1 MKKLL
6 LLLSVIVISTGLYA
20 QNLTWATN
28 IAPIMYSKCTT
39 CHHDGGMAPFSLM
52 TYSDARAK
60 MALLSDQVSTG
71 KMPPW
76 PPNRTYNHYKDERYL
91 SPTQILHINAWIAN
105 GAPAGDTTLAPAKP
119 VYTNGATLS
128 GINKIIQMPTFTVP
142 NNVNFD
148 LYQCFTVPTNLAQDE
163 FITAIEAIPGN
174 PSIVHHIL
182 IYEDTTGQSVSLDN
196 NTPEPGYTSFGGPG
210 FTASL
215 VGGWVPGTRP
225 EEYPAGMGVKLHKN
239 SRLVLQIHYPNGSA
253 GKTDSTKLL
262 LRMSTG
268 NLRQIYID
276 PPLNHGFSMTD
287 GPLRIPAN
295 SSRNFNEEYTI
306 PTNYPIQGVSL
317 LNVAPHAH
325 LICRNWLVYGKTPAG
340 DTVPFVKIDDWDF
353 HWQGFYTFQKLIF
366 MPKGSTFYAVARYD
380 NTANNPH
387 NPSSPPQLVRAG
399 ESTTDEMML
408 VYFSYLIYQ
417 PGDENLVIDSNTFA
431 DDTTAAPLD
440 TTTIPIDTT
449 EIIDTTTTGIKD
461 VQDFAGIVT
470 TPQLYDAMPNPANNE
485 TRITYYLPAAA
496 NTRLSIYD
504 LNGRLVE
511 DLKSTNIPGFN
522 SVVYNTSKLAAGN
535 YVYRLSVNGIV
546 KSKQLIITR

>member
-6 LLLSVIVISTGLYA
+6 LLVSVIVLATGLYA
-20 QNLTWATN
+20 QNLTWANN
-28 IAPIMYSKCTT
+28 IAPILYSKCTT

-52 TYSDARAK
+52 TYSETRSK

-91 SPTQILHINAWIAN
+91 TPTQILHINAWVAN
-105 GAPAGDTTLAPAKP
+105 GAPAGDTALAPAKP
-119 VYTNGATLS
+119 VYTNGTTLS
-128 GINKIIQMPTFTVP
+128 GVNKVVQMPTFTVP

-148 LYQCFTVPTNLAQDE
+148 LYQCFTIPTNLAQDE

-182 IYEDTTGQSVSLDN
+182 IYEDTTSNEKSLQLDN
-196 NTPEPGYTSFGGPG
+196 ATPEPGYTSFGGPG
-210 FTASL
+210 FNNAAL

-239 SRLVLQIHYPNGSA
+239 SRLVLQIHYPAGSA
-253 GKTDSTKLL
+253 GKTDSTKLNIRL
-262 LRMSTG
+262 SSG
-268 NLRQIYID
+268 NLRQIFID

-295 SSRNFNEEYTI
+295 SSRTFHEEYTI

-325 LICRNWLVYGKTPAG
+325 LICRNWLVYAKTPSG
-340 DTVPFVKIDDWDF
+340 DTIPFIKIDDWDF

-366 MPKGSTFYAVARYD
+366 MPKGSTFYAAARYD
-380 NTANNPH
+380 NTSNNPH
-387 NPSSPPQLVRAG
+387 NPSNPPQLVSSG
-399 ESTTDEMML
+399 EATTDEMML

-440 TTTIPIDTT
+440 TTTAP
-449 EIIDTTTTGIKD
+449 IDTTTTGIGD
-461 VQDFAGIVT
+461 VEDFAPIVS
-470 TPQLYDAMPNPANNE
+470 TPQLYEAVPNPADNE

-496 NTRLSIYD
+496 NTQLTVYD
-504 LNGRLVE
+504 LNGRLIE
-511 DLKSTNIPGFN
+511 QLKSTNQPGFN
-522 SVVYNTSKLAAGN
+522 SVVYNTGKLAPGN

-546 KSKQLIITR
+546 KSKQLIVTR